1 MKSED
6 KSETQETQNKQEK
19 SISENKKE
27 TSDAQLLLQSKEK
40 IQKVEGSHMNFAEAS
55 KREKD
60 DIEKIINFIDNNR
73 LCSLDYIKKKIL
85 II

>member
-60 DIEKIINFIDNNR
+60 DIEKQPSSDAEPKTDSSPKNETKDD
-73 LCSLDYIKKKIL
+73 S
-85 II
+85 